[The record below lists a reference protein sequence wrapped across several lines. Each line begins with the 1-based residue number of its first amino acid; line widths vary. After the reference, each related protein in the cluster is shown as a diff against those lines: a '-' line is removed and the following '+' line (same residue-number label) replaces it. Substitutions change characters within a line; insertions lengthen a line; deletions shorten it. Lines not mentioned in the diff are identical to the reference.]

1 MDCDI
6 DRIRDSDLMKFL
18 SEEDAESLY
27 SAGYMRVIDTSRSY
41 DQRTRYR
48 LDDRAN

>member
-6 DRIRDSDLMKFL
+6 VRIWDSDLMKFL
-18 SEEDAESLY
+18 SEEYAESLY
-27 SAGYMRVIDTSRSY
+27 SAGYMRVIDTSQNY

-48 LDDRAN
+48 LEES